1 MSLYALALK
10 EASIEPLAPA
20 AFLAGVKGYNRDSAR
35 AFLRAQPG
43 FLGRNLQLEAA
54 RELAAAAGLA
64 GFETIV
70 VEETAVQAPPR
81 PIEAEKIE
89 PKGNGF
95 NAMGGGALTFIPYE
109 LITVFT
115 AAAYDAF
122 TVPDTIQAMNPGVFE
137 KMARLVGAETPKVP
151 APVRE
156 TFFRADII
164 FSLERQRHPLSGSE
178 RSERLRLR
186 LKPENLDFSP
196 LCPARSPASL
206 INFRALLGAISAPC
220 FKALKNEFLL
230 AFLAGRPLTQL
241 KISGPEAADL
251 ELSRLLLLL
260 PPNRAE

>member
-20 AFLAGVKGYNRDSAR
+20 SFLTGVKGYNRDSAR

-64 GFETIV
+64 GFETML

-95 NAMGGGALTFIPYE
+95 NATAGGAITFVPYE
-109 LITVFT
+109 SITVFT

-164 FSLERQRHPLSGSE
+164 FGLERQRHPLSGSE
-178 RSERLRLR
+178 RSERLRFL

-196 LCPARSPASL
+196 LGPARSPSSL
-206 INFRALLGAISAPC
+206 INFRVLLDIISASC
-220 FKALKNEFLL
+220 FKAAKNVFLQ
-230 AFLAGRPLTQL
+230 AFITGRPLTPL
-241 KISGPEAADL
+241 KIAAPEAADL
-251 ELSRLLLLL
+251 ELTRLLLLTAK
-260 PPNRAE
+260 RAE

>member
-20 AFLAGVKGYNRDSAR
+20 AFLTGVKGYNRDSAR

-64 GFETIV
+64 GFETML

-81 PIEAEKIE
+81 PIETEKIE

-95 NAMGGGALTFIPYE
+95 NATAGGALTFIPYE
-109 LITVFT
+109 SITVFT

-122 TVPDTIQAMNPGVFE
+122 TVPDTIQGMNPGVFE
-137 KMARLVGAETPKVP
+137 KIARLVGAETPKVP

-156 TFFRADII
+156 IFFRADII
-164 FSLERQRHPLSGSE
+164 SGTERV
-178 RSERLRLR
+178 RLL

-196 LCPARSPASL
+196 LGPARSPSSL
-206 INFRALLGAISAPC
+206 INFRALLGTISAPC
-220 FKALKNEFLL
+220 FTAVKNEFLL
-230 AFLAGRPLTQL
+230 AFLAGRPLTPL
-241 KISGPEAADL
+241 KIAGPEAADL
-251 ELSRLLLLL
+251 ELTRLLLLTAK
-260 PPNRAE
+260 RAE